1 MIRGMYVMKDDKLL
15 KKMAIY
21 DIKNNLS
28 TLDREELWDMALG
41 LQNVDGYGTPSM
53 LLEILS
59 NYNIEDQ
66 VTIEEITNY
75 LKEYYRYA
83 EIKLKKQKERDLVS
97 TRIVSFL
104 KQDIPFS
111 MNAQYLKKIHHYL
124 FQDVYEFAG
133 SYRKTSLKSEEEIL
147 MGDSIYFTPF
157 YEIDLTL
164 QYEFQLENDFSYDQ
178 ITNEQLVKHL
188 ARFVSSIWQVHPFRE
203 GNTRTVAI
211 FLQKYLYSLGYP
223 VNNDLFKEN
232 SLYFRNALVRSQ
244 YQNQQLGIDYSYDG
258 LEKFFENLL
267 FDTQHDLSNDFLKV
281 SMDTN
286 KVLKK

>member
-267 FDTQHDLSNDFLKV
+267 FDTQHNLSNDFLKV

>member
-1 MIRGMYVMKDDKLL
+1 MKDDKLL

-267 FDTQHDLSNDFLKV
+267 FDTQHDLSNDSLKV